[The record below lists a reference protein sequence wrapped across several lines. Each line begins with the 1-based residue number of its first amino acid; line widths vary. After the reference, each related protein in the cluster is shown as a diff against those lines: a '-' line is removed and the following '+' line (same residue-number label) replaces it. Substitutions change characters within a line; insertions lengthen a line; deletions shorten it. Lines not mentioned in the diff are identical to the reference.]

1 MNTKYLYEVAIC
13 CHLFY
18 TKSSQLETNKVTSS
32 IKLNCLWWFYLL
44 TVDSPTSF
52 ISVKLWFM
60 MIAVHLLS
68 FIYPEKLDSNI
79 FN

>member
-1 MNTKYLYEVAIC
+1 MKLPSVVTCFTQRVPSWRQTKLQVP
-13 CHLFY
+13 
-18 TKSSQLETNKVTSS
+18 SSNRIASGG
-32 IKLNCLWWFYLL
+32 YLL